1 MELSMLSLIK
11 NGTVLTPTGF
21 VKADILV
28 CNEKIIRINKAIAAY
43 DLKLPCEELDASDQ
57 FILPGIIDQHVH
69 LIGGGGESGFSSRT
83 PEVQVSK
90 LVKAGIT
97 SVLGLL
103 GTDSA
108 TRHIESLYAKV
119 KALDEEGISAY
130 MVTGSYRIPSPT
142 ITDSVYKDVVFIDKI
157 LGCKIAIADH
167 RSSHP
172 SVEELIRIA
181 SEVRVAAMLANK
193 PGIIVAHMGNSKE
206 TLRLIDQ
213 VLENSD
219 IPIKHFLPTHVN
231 RNDYLLNDAIEFALK
246 GGNIDL
252 TSGVDPNLGA
262 KGAVNPSKAVIQAL
276 EAGVNL
282 KQLTL
287 SSDGNGSIPEFDANG
302 NISGM
307 GVAGFDSLLN
317 TIRELVAAGLPLEKS
332 WNTVSNNVACRLKL
346 DDRGC
351 LDTNKMADLVFLN
364 KANLALT
371 LTMAKGKVLFKH
383 SEYCIK
389 GTFE

>member
-1 MELSMLSLIK
+1 MLKLIK
-11 NGTVLTPTGF
+11 NGTVLTPKGLI
-21 VKADILV
+21 KADILI
-28 CNEKIIRINKAIAAY
+28 CNEKIICINAAITTSN
-43 DLKLPCEELDASDQ
+43 LTLPYEELDASDQ
-57 FILPGIIDQHVH
+57 FVLPGIIDQHVH

-108 TRHIESLYAKV
+108 TRHVEALYAKV
-119 KALDEEGISAY
+119 KALNEEGISAY
-130 MVTGSYRIPSPT
+130 MVTGSYRVPSPT
-142 ITDSVYKDVVFIDKI
+142 ITDSVYKDVVFIDTV

-167 RSSHP
+167 RASHP

-181 SEVRVAAMLANK
+181 SEVRVASMLANK
-193 PGIIVAHMGNSKE
+193 PGIIVVHMGNSKK
-206 TLRLIDQ
+206 TLHLIDQ
-213 VLENSD
+213 VLESSD

-231 RNDYLLNDAIEFALK
+231 RNDYLLKDAIEFALK

-252 TSGVDPNLGA
+252 TSGIDPNLGA
-262 KGAVNPSKAVIQAL
+262 NGAVNPSKAVIQAL

-282 KQLTL
+282 EQLTL

-332 WNTVSNNVACRLKL
+332 WNTVSNNVASRLKL
-346 DDRGC
+346 EDRGC

-364 KANLALT
+364 QADLALT
-371 LTMAKGKVLFKH
+371 LTMAKGNVLFKH
-383 SEYCIK
+383 GEFCIK

>member
-1 MELSMLSLIK
+1 MLKLIK
-11 NGTVLTPTGF
+11 NGTVLTPKGF
-21 VKADILV
+21 IKADILI
-28 CNEKIIRINKAIAAY
+28 CNEKIICINAAITTS
-43 DLKLPCEELDASDQ
+43 DLTLPYEELDASDQ
-57 FILPGIIDQHVH
+57 FVLPGIIDQHVH

-108 TRHIESLYAKV
+108 TRHVESLYAKA
-119 KALDEEGISAY
+119 KALNEEGISAY
-130 MVTGSYRIPSPT
+130 MVTGSYRVPSPT
-142 ITDSVYKDVVFIDKI
+142 ITDSVYKDVVFIDTV

-167 RSSHP
+167 RASHP

-181 SEVRVAAMLANK
+181 SEVRVASMLANK
-193 PGIIVAHMGNSKE
+193 PGIIVVHMGNSKK
-206 TLRLIDQ
+206 TLNLIDQ
-213 VLENSD
+213 VLESSD

-231 RNDYLLNDAIEFALK
+231 RNAYLLKDAIEFALK

-252 TSGVDPNLGA
+252 TSGIDPNLGA
-262 KGAVNPSKAVIQAL
+262 NGAINPSKAVIQAL

-282 KQLTL
+282 EQLTL

-332 WNTVSNNVACRLKL
+332 WNTVSNNVASRLKL
-346 DDRGC
+346 EERGC

-364 KANLALT
+364 QAGLALT
-371 LTMAKGKVLFKH
+371 LTMAKGNVLFKQG
-383 SEYCIK
+383 EYCIK

>member
-1 MELSMLSLIK
+1 MLKLIK
-11 NGTVLTPTGF
+11 NGTLLTPKGF
-21 VKADILV
+21 IKADILI
-28 CNEKIIRINKAIAAY
+28 CNEKIICINAAITTS
-43 DLKLPCEELDASDQ
+43 DLTLPYEELDASDQ
-57 FILPGIIDQHVH
+57 FVLPGIIDQHVH

-108 TRHIESLYAKV
+108 TRHVESLYAKA
-119 KALDEEGISAY
+119 KALNEEGISAY
-130 MVTGSYRIPSPT
+130 MVTGSYRVPSPT
-142 ITDSVYKDVVFIDKI
+142 ITDSVYKDVVFIDTV

-167 RSSHP
+167 RASHP

-181 SEVRVAAMLANK
+181 SEVRVASMLANK
-193 PGIIVAHMGNSKE
+193 PGIIVVHMGNSKE
-206 TLRLIDQ
+206 TLHLIDQ
-213 VLENSD
+213 VLESSN

-231 RNDYLLNDAIEFALK
+231 RNDYLLKDAIEFALK

-252 TSGVDPNLGA
+252 TSGIDPNLGA
-262 KGAVNPSKAVIQAL
+262 NGAINPSKAVIQAL

-282 KQLTL
+282 EQLTL

-307 GVAGFDSLLN
+307 GVAGFDSLLD

-332 WNTVSNNVACRLKL
+332 WNTVSNNVASRLKL
-346 DDRGC
+346 KDRGC

-364 KANLALT
+364 QADLALT

-383 SEYCIK
+383 GEYCIK

>member
-1 MELSMLSLIK
+1 
-11 NGTVLTPTGF
+11 V
-21 VKADILV
+21 
-28 CNEKIIRINKAIAAY
+28 
-43 DLKLPCEELDASDQ
+43 
-57 FILPGIIDQHVH
+57 LPGIIDQHVH

-108 TRHIESLYAKV
+108 TRHVESLYAKA
-119 KALDEEGISAY
+119 KALNEEGISAY
-130 MVTGSYRIPSPT
+130 MVTGSYRVPSPT
-142 ITDSVYKDVVFIDKI
+142 ITDSVYKDVVFIDTV

-167 RSSHP
+167 RASHP

-181 SEVRVAAMLANK
+181 SEVRVASMLANK
-193 PGIIVAHMGNSKE
+193 PGIIVVHMGNSKE
-206 TLRLIDQ
+206 TLHLIDQ
-213 VLENSD
+213 VLESSN

-231 RNDYLLNDAIEFALK
+231 RNDYLLKDAIEFALK

-252 TSGVDPNLGA
+252 TSGIDPNLGA
-262 KGAVNPSKAVIQAL
+262 NGAINPSKAVIQAL

-282 KQLTL
+282 EQLTL

-307 GVAGFDSLLN
+307 GVAGFDSLLD

-332 WNTVSNNVACRLKL
+332 WNTVSNNVASRLKL
-346 DDRGC
+346 KEDR
-351 LDTNKMADLVFLN
+351 KSV
-364 KANLALT
+364 
-371 LTMAKGKVLFKH
+371 V
-383 SEYCIK
+383 
-389 GTFE
+389 

>member
-1 MELSMLSLIK
+1 MLKLIK
-11 NGTVLTPTGF
+11 NGTILTPKGLI
-21 VKADILV
+21 KADILI
-28 CNEKIIRINKAIAAY
+28 CNDKIIGINSSITTSN
-43 DLKLPCEELDASDQ
+43 LKLPCEELDASNQ
-57 FILPGIIDQHVH
+57 FVLPGIIDQHVH

-108 TRHIESLYAKV
+108 TRHVESLYAKV

-130 MVTGSYRIPSPT
+130 MVTGSYRVPSPT
-142 ITDSVYKDVVFIDKI
+142 ITDSVYKDVVFIDKV

-167 RSSHP
+167 RASHL

-181 SEVRVAAMLANK
+181 SEVRVASMLANK
-193 PGIIVAHMGNSKE
+193 PGIIVVHMGNSKE
-206 TLRLIDQ
+206 TLKLIDQ
-213 VLENSD
+213 ALENSD

-231 RNDYLLNDAIEFALK
+231 RNDNLLNDAIKFALK
-246 GGNIDL
+246 GGSIDL

-262 KGAVNPSKAVIQAL
+262 KGAVNPSKAIIQAL

-282 KQLTL
+282 DQLTL
-287 SSDGNGSIPEFDANG
+287 SSDGNGSIPEFDDNG
-302 NISGM
+302 NMSGM
-307 GVAGFDSLLN
+307 GIAGFDSLLG
-317 TIRELVAAGLPLEKS
+317 TIRELIAAGLPLEKS
-332 WNTVSNNVACRLKL
+332 WNTVSSNVASRLKL

-351 LDTNKMADLVFLN
+351 LEINQMADLVFLN
-364 KANLALT
+364 EADLALT
-371 LTMAKGKVLFKH
+371 LTMAKGKVLFKQN
-383 SEYCIK
+383 EYCVK

>member
-1 MELSMLSLIK
+1 MLKLIK
-11 NGTVLTPTGF
+11 NGTILTPKGLI
-21 VKADILV
+21 KADILI
-28 CNEKIIRINKAIAAY
+28 CNDKIIGINSSITTSN
-43 DLKLPCEELDASDQ
+43 LKLPYEELDASNQ
-57 FILPGIIDQHVH
+57 FVLPGIIDQHVH

-108 TRHIESLYAKV
+108 TRHVESLYAKV

-130 MVTGSYRIPSPT
+130 MVTGSYRVPSPT
-142 ITDSVYKDVVFIDKI
+142 ITDSVYKDVVFIDKV

-167 RSSHP
+167 RASHL

-181 SEVRVAAMLANK
+181 SEVRVASMLANK
-193 PGIIVAHMGNSKE
+193 PGIIVVHMGNSKE
-206 TLRLIDQ
+206 TLKLIDQ
-213 VLENSD
+213 ALENSD

-231 RNDYLLNDAIEFALK
+231 RNDNLLNDAIKFALK
-246 GGNIDL
+246 GGSIDL

-262 KGAVNPSKAVIQAL
+262 KGAVNPSKAIIQAL

-282 KQLTL
+282 DQLTL
-287 SSDGNGSIPEFDANG
+287 SSDGNGSIPEFDDNG
-302 NISGM
+302 NMSGM
-307 GVAGFDSLLN
+307 GIAGFDSLLG
-317 TIRELVAAGLPLEKS
+317 TIRELIAAGLPLEKS
-332 WNTVSNNVACRLKL
+332 WNTVSSNVASRLKL

-351 LDTNKMADLVFLN
+351 LEINQMADLVFLN
-364 KANLALT
+364 EADLALT
-371 LTMAKGKVLFKH
+371 LTMAKGKVLFKQN
-383 SEYCIK
+383 EYCVK